1 MPPDTTGM
9 TPPPDTTGKTPPPLT
24 VNAVIVAAGRSSR
37 MAGVDKTFAPLLG
50 IPLIAHT
57 VERFEAHPAINEIAL
72 ILAPDATLRGQQLA
86 TSRGWRKTR
95 RIRPGG
101 PRRQDS
107 VYNGLLALP
116 PCDLVVIH
124 DGARPAIDATT
135 LNRGLTAA
143 AQHGAA
149 AAGMPVKDT
158 IKRVSPNLQ
167 VTETPPR
174 EQLWQAQTPQ
184 VFRYELLLT
193 AHRRRRADVTD
204 DAAMVESL
212 GHPVRMFAGAYE
224 NIKVTTAGD
233 LVVVETFLR
242 ELCDPISRYRKEV

>member
-1 MPPDTTGM
+1 MPPDTAGITPADTAGM
-9 TPPPDTTGKTPPPLT
+9 TPPPLT
-24 VNAVIVAAGRSSR
+24 VNAIIVAAGRSSR
-37 MAGVDKTFAPLLG
+37 MGGVDKTFAPLLG

-57 VERFEAHPAINEIAL
+57 VERFEAHPAIKEIAL
-72 ILAPDATLRGQQLA
+72 ILAPDAIPRGQQLA
-86 TSRGWRKTR
+86 TTRHWRKTK

-116 PCDLVVIH
+116 PCDLVIVH
-124 DGARPAIDATT
+124 DGARPAIDAAM

-158 IKRVSPNLQ
+158 IKRVSPNLL

-184 VFRYELLLT
+184 IFRYELLLA
-193 AHRRRRADVTD
+193 AHRRRADVTD

-212 GHPVRMFAGAYE
+212 GHPVRMFEGSYE

-233 LVVVETFLR
+233 LVVIETFLR
-242 ELCDPISRYRKEV
+242 ELYDPISSDRKEV